1 MDNKSTNI
9 NKANAYLSPQIIEH
23 KRDHT
28 YYVGNSGPESIQI
41 QQIGG
46 IKPVNLV
53 IALPITIKMLT
64 HSNNSIYYRY
74 LGTPEYIMIYSSKLI
89 RN

>member
-28 YYVGNSGPESIQI
+28 YYVGNPGPESLQI

-53 IALPITIKMLT
+53 IALPLTVKMLT
-64 HSNNSIYYRY
+64 HSKNSIYYRY
-74 LGTPEYIMIYSSKLI
+74 LGTPEHIMIYSWQLI
-89 RN
+89 PN

>member
-1 MDNKSTNI
+1 MDNNSTNI
-9 NKANAYLSPQIIEH
+9 NKANAYLSREIIEH

-28 YYVGNSGPESIQI
+28 YYVWNPGPESIQI

-46 IKPVNLV
+46 IKRVNLV
-53 IALPITIKMLT
+53 IALPITVKMLT

-74 LGTPEYIMIYSSKLI
+74 LCTPEHIMIYSSQLI
-89 RN
+89 GN